1 MSGKVWL
8 LAQGNADNASQQP
21 MQGGSMQGPGH
32 PFAGFQNGYPYPYPY
47 PPMMGIP
54 GWGQPYPYPM
64 PPNGSYGMM
73 GMGQMPPSGGQ
84 GGQGDNST
92 MQQWLGPLFS
102 GSEKGAGGPNG
113 ASSGV
118 AGNQGAQQQFDQGN
132 GASEQSMP
140 VEAVLAY
147 QLRNNL
153 QQLQAAIN
161 ESKQLVQ
168 RIDVLLQQTNN
179 ASAGNSSLSGG
190 G

>member
-8 LAQGNADNASQQP
+8 LAQGNTDNASQQP
-21 MQGGSMQGPGH
+21 MQGGPMQGPGNT
-32 PFAGFQNGYPYPYPY
+32 FAGFQNGYPYPYPY

-64 PPNGSYGMM
+64 PQNGSYGMM

-84 GGQGDNST
+84 GGQGENPT
-92 MQQWLGPLFS
+92 MQQWLGPLLS
-102 GSEKGAGGPNG
+102 GSGNASHGPNG
-113 ASSGV
+113 DQTGA
-118 AGNQGAQQQFDQGN
+118 AGNQGPQQQFDQGS
-132 GASEQSMP
+132 GTGEQPMP
-140 VEAVLAY
+140 VEAILAY

-168 RIDVLLQQTNN
+168 RIDVLLQQTNS
-179 ASAGNSSLSGG
+179 ASAGKTPLSKGG
-190 G
+190 